1 MTSHRCELP
10 APVVLGRYN
19 LVEGAY
25 WQASEASIRPLST
38 CIRTNGRFVTPLRA
52 LDHRGWG
59 AAYRVAH
66 SAGRAGKRI
75 APFVECG

>member
-52 LDHRGWG
+52 GSPGLGSCIPCCSFR
-59 AAYRVAH
+59 RPRRKTN
-66 SAGRAGKRI
+66 SPI
-75 APFVECG
+75 C